1 VKEGVVESDG
11 PGLSPYQKNRL
22 RRMDFFYP
30 IKAAHKKERSISGSY
45 DEEKKK
51 VDQAGSSPA
60 WPHA

>member
-1 VKEGVVESDG
+1 
-11 PGLSPYQKNRL
+11 
-22 RRMDFFYP
+22 MDFFYP